1 MTVTKTRQRPAS
13 GSHRKRTARHH
24 RQGRSY
30 IKAYW
35 PYLPIVA
42 IVTVGI
48 LLNSWVGTIHRNVLG
63 YATGIS
69 IGGLVD
75 GTNAERN
82 ANGLGSLALNG
93 LLSQAAQAKAA
104 DMAAKDYWAHNSPTG
119 ATPWTF
125 IGATGYTYQ
134 TAGENLAY
142 GFTTTSDTITGWM
155 NSPGH
160 RANILNT
167 SFNQVG
173 FATLDI
179 ANYQGQG
186 PQTLVVAMYA
196 QAAGTSAPAPYTP
209 PAPVPVAPPVS
220 TTTQAPT
227 TTTKPAPTSRATPT
241 TQNQSEPV
249 SVETTPVESTENTP
263 VQPVETAQK
272 QDTVIPVSATKL
284 GEPAAADVSVSK
296 PIARVQIITS
306 ANVAWTQF
314 ALSMLVS
321 VAMLLFLLRH
331 SFAWHKFLARG
342 EQFILHHPL
351 LDIAFVAFAT
361 LGTILLQSSGVI
373 R

>member
-1 MTVTKTRQRPAS
+1 MTVAKTKQRRVS
-13 GSHRKRTARHH
+13 GSHRKRSAGHH
-24 RQGRSY
+24 RQGEHY

-35 PYLPIVA
+35 PYLPMAI
-42 IVTVGI
+42 IVTLGI
-48 LLNSWVGTIHRNVLG
+48 LLNSWIGSVNRNVLG

-69 IGGLVD
+69 VGALVD

-82 ANGLGSLALNG
+82 ANGLGSLALNNV
-93 LLSQAAQAKAA
+93 LSQAAQAKAA

-119 ATPWTF
+119 ATPWSF
-125 IGATGYTYQ
+125 INATGYAYQ

-142 GFTTTSDTITGWM
+142 GFTTSSDTITGWM

-173 FATLDI
+173 FAVLDI

-196 QAAGTSAPAPYTP
+196 LAAGTYAPAPYSPPAPAPAPAPKPTP
-209 PAPVPVAPPVS
+209 VSTPAPVPTPAAPVA
-220 TTTQAPT
+220 T
-227 TTTKPAPTSRATPT
+227 
-241 TQNQSEPV
+241 
-249 SVETTPVESTENTP
+249 ETTPETP
-263 VQPVETAQK
+263 AETPAAEPTAVAQK
-272 QDTVIPVSATKL
+272 EDTVVPASTTKA
-284 GEPAAADVSVSK
+284 GEPAKADTSASK
-296 PIARVQIITS
+296 EVARVQVITA

-321 VAMLLFLLRH
+321 VAMLVFLLRH
-331 SFAWHKFLARG
+331 SFAWHKFLVRG

-351 LDIAFVAFAT
+351 LDIAFVAIAT
-361 LGTILLQSSGVI
+361 LGTILLQTSGVI

>member
-1 MTVTKTRQRPAS
+1 MTLAKTPQRRIS
-13 GSHRKRTARHH
+13 SSHRKRSAAHH
-24 RQGRSY
+24 NKGRNY
-30 IKAYW
+30 VKAYW
-35 PYLPIVA
+35 PYLPMVA
-42 IVTVGI
+42 IVSLGI
-48 LLNSWVGTIHRNVLG
+48 LLNSWIGTVNQNVLG

-69 IGGLVD
+69 VSGLVD

-82 ANGLGSLALNG
+82 ANGLGSLVLNG
-93 LLSQAAQAKAA
+93 LLNQAAQAKAA

-119 ATPWTF
+119 ATPWSF

-160 RANILNT
+160 RANILNS

-173 FATLDI
+173 FAVLDI

-196 QAAGTSAPAPYTP
+196 LSAGGVAPAAPTPAAPAPTQVSAVS
-209 PAPVPVAPPVS
+209 PAAPAAVPKVV
-220 TTTQAPT
+220 QPT
-227 TTTKPAPTSRATPT
+227 TTAEPVAETPT
-241 TQNQSEPV
+241 AEQTVEKSTAAEP
-249 SVETTPVESTENTP
+249 T
-263 VQPVETAQK
+263 ETAANE
-272 QDTVIPVSATKL
+272 DTAVPASATKL
-284 GEPAAADVSVSK
+284 GDTDKTDTSLSK
-296 PIARVQIITS
+296 PVARVQVITA

-321 VAMLLFLLRH
+321 VALLVFLLRH
-331 SFAWHKFLARG
+331 SFAWHKFLVRG
-342 EQFILHHPL
+342 ERFVLHHPL
-351 LDIAFVAFAT
+351 LDIAFVTIAT
-361 LGTILLQSSGVI
+361 LGTILLQTSGVI

>member
-1 MTVTKTRQRPAS
+1 MA
-13 GSHRKRTARHH
+13 
-24 RQGRSY
+24 
-30 IKAYW
+30 
-35 PYLPIVA
+35 A
-42 IVTVGI
+42 IVSLGI
-48 LLNSWVGTIHRNVLG
+48 LLNSWIGTVNQNVLG

-69 IGGLVD
+69 VSGLVD
-75 GTNAERN
+75 GTNAQRN

-93 LLSQAAQAKAA
+93 LLNQAAQAKAA

-125 IGATGYTYQ
+125 ISATGYTYQ

-173 FATLDI
+173 FAILDI

-196 QAAGTSAPAPYTP
+196 LSAGGAAPAAPAAPAPAAP
-209 PAPVPVAPPVS
+209 APSPSPAPSPAPVSTPSPAAAQPTPVATEPV
-220 TTTQAPT
+220 AAEPT
-227 TTTKPAPTSRATPT
+227 TEATP
-241 TQNQSEPV
+241 
-249 SVETTPVESTENTP
+249 
-263 VQPVETAQK
+263 ETASQPTEVANTE
-272 QDTVIPVSATKL
+272 DAAIPASATKL
-284 GEPAAADVSVSK
+284 GEANVSDTSVSK
-296 PIARVQIITS
+296 PVARVQVITA

-321 VAMLLFLLRH
+321 VALLVFLLRH
-331 SFAWHKFLARG
+331 SFAWHKFLVRG
-342 EQFILHHPL
+342 EKFILHHPL
-351 LDIAFVAFAT
+351 LDIAFVAVAT
-361 LGTILLQSSGVI
+361 LGTILLQTTGVI